1 LYNNSFTR
9 KNNIEVE
16 GCMRAPYIKIFY
28 SEADHCQFWYKNILL
43 YSFMAS
49 VTNYLMIA
57 QLSLIQEAASY
68 IHSLGH
74 DMTIHEELH
83 HY

>member
-1 LYNNSFTR
+1 
-9 KNNIEVE
+9 
-16 GCMRAPYIKIFY
+16 MRALYIKIFY
-28 SEADHCQFWYKNILL
+28 SEADHPVFVQNILL

-49 VTNYLMIA
+49 VTNHLMIA
-57 QLSLIQEAASY
+57 QLSLMQEAASY

-74 DMTIHEELH
+74 DITIPEDHR